1 MLHKT
6 TVAPATLRL
15 LWQLMD
21 IPELSAFVLVGG
33 TNLSLRFGHR
43 ISVDLDLFTNTPFER
58 EEIIQK
64 IVKSMPQTILLDQRK
79 QSIWL
84 TIDGVKVDII
94 LHEYPYIKGEELIEN
109 IRFLAVEDV
118 IPMKLEAMATRG
130 VKKDFWDIAEL
141 LNHFTLSQM
150 LVFYQQKYPHSD
162 IGHIILAMTYF
173 TDAETELNDPQ
184 DLKGITW
191 AQVKRKIQN
200 TVDIFL
206 RGYLR

>member
-118 IPMKLEAMATRG
+118 IPMKLEAMVTRG

-141 LNHFTLSQM
+141 LTHVT
-150 LVFYQQKYPHSD
+150 H
-162 IGHIILAMTYF
+162 
-173 TDAETELNDPQ
+173 E
-184 DLKGITW
+184 
-191 AQVKRKIQN
+191 
-200 TVDIFL
+200 
-206 RGYLR
+206 